1 MNDDENTEE
10 EQIGIPKDMRVQ
22 RRPYT
27 MTPAAEEARKANAQ
41 LSTGPK
47 SEEGK
52 ARSSRNAFKH
62 GLYAASF
69 ITGFLGRPCRS
80 SCDKF
85 ENCSLVSDGA
95 VIPGDDCLDKQFVA
109 EAFDNVIRAIQGK
122 EDKDQE
128 DFQALAALE
137 IAGGIDILRM
147 LKESIIENGVLMKD
161 KKIDAKGA
169 TIGEGFK
176 LNPAIQAYNKMLVD
190 LGFTPSDFNMT
201 PSAIAKASSG
211 KKVGEAVETL
221 ASIMGTAKN
230 RQMET

>member
-1 MNDDENTEE
+1 MIDEENTED
-10 EQIGIPKDMRVQ
+10 QVGIPKDMRVN

-27 MTPAAEEARKANAQ
+27 MTPAAEDARKANAL

-47 SEEGK
+47 TEEGK

-69 ITGFLGRPCRS
+69 ITGFLGRPCRT

-85 ENCSLVSDGA
+85 EGCSLVSDGA

-109 EAFDNVIRAIQGK
+109 EAFDNVIRAVQGK
-122 EDKDQE
+122 EDKDHE

-161 KKIDAKGA
+161 KKIDQKGA

-190 LGFTPSDFNMT
+190 LGFTPSDFNLT
-201 PSAIAKASSG
+201 PASIEKAKSG
-211 KKVGEAVETL
+211 KKVGEAVESL
-221 ASIMGTAKN
+221 ASMMGTAKN